1 MDTKK
6 IVQQGEEKKC
16 KITITRTGFVMNDD
30 DFKVKLMWGLMGQS
44 MTITKDQ
51 MFSNDRDEWFF
62 IFDTSPMIGPVT
74 AECTYYVPD
83 NDYPDGLRTEVNRQ
97 FLCFVVTSPL
107 PKFICCP
114 ALPATTGTVSYEFTD
129 ESDVAE
135 LYAYLLDSQ
144 GRNLV
149 TAENERLMVLKKH

>member
-6 IVQQGEEKKC
+6 IVQQGEEKKVQ
-16 KITITRTGFVMNDD
+16 ITITRTGFVMNDD
-30 DFKVKLMWGLMGQS
+30 DFKVKLSWGLMGQS

-51 MFSNDRDEWFF
+51 MFSNDSDEWFF
-62 IFDTSPMIGPVT
+62 VFDSSPMIGPIT
-74 AECTYYVPD
+74 AECTYYVHD
-83 NDYPDGLRTEVNRQ
+83 SDYPDGLRTEVNRQ

-114 ALPATTGTVSYEFTD
+114 ALPESTGTVSYEFTD
-129 ESDVAE
+129 ESDIAQ

-149 TAENERLMVLKKH
+149 TAENEYFMVLKK

>member
-83 NDYPDGLRTEVNRQ
+83 GDYPDGLRTEVNRQ

-114 ALPATTGTVSYEFTD
+114 ALPSTTGTVSYEFTD

>member
-6 IVQQGEEKKC
+6 IIQQGEEAKVM
-16 KITITRTGFVMNDD
+16 ITITRTGFVMNDD

-83 NDYPDGLRTEVNRQ
+83 GDYPDGLRTVVDRQ
-97 FLCFVVTSPL
+97 YLCFVVSSPL

-114 ALPATTGTVSYEFTD
+114 ATTPTTGTVSYEFTN

>member
-6 IVQQGEEKKC
+6 IVQQGEEKKVQ
-16 KITITRTGFVMNDD
+16 ITITRTGFVMNDD
-30 DFKVKLMWGLMGQS
+30 DFKVKLSWGLMGQS

-51 MFSNDRDEWFF
+51 MFSNDSDEWFF
-62 IFDTSPMIGPVT
+62 VFDSSPMIGPVT

-83 NDYPDGLRTEVNRQ
+83 SDYPDGLRTEVNRQ

-114 ALPATTGTVSYEFTD
+114 ALPESTGTVSYEFTD
-129 ESDVAE
+129 ESDIAQ

-149 TAENERLMVLKKH
+149 TAENEYFMVLKK

>member
-1 MDTKK
+1 MNEKK
-6 IVQQGEEKKC
+6 IVQQGGEQKC
-16 KITITRTGFVMNDD
+16 HITITRTGFSMNDD
-30 DFKVKLMWGLMGQS
+30 NFEVKLSWGLAGQS
-44 MTITKDQ
+44 LTITKDK
-51 MFSNDRDEWFF
+51 MFSNDSDEWFF

-83 NDYPDGLRTEVNRQ
+83 GDYPDGLRTVVDRQ
-97 FLCFVVTSPL
+97 YLCFVVSNPL

-114 ALPATTGTVSYEFTD
+114 AITPATGTVSYEFTD
-129 ESDVAE
+129 DSDVAE
-135 LYAYLLDSQ
+135 LYSYLLDSQ

>member
-6 IVQQGEEKKC
+6 IVQQGEEKKVQ
-16 KITITRTGFVMNDD
+16 ITITRTGFVMNDD
-30 DFKVKLMWGLMGQS
+30 DFKVKLSWGLMGQS

-51 MFSNDRDEWFF
+51 MFSNDSDEWFF
-62 IFDTSPMIGPVT
+62 VFDSSPMIGPIT

-83 NDYPDGLRTEVNRQ
+83 SDYPDGLRTEVNRQ

-114 ALPATTGTVSYEFTD
+114 ALPESTGTVSYEFTD
-129 ESDVAE
+129 ESDIAQ

-149 TAENERLMVLKKH
+149 TAENEYFMVLKK

>member
-6 IVQQGEEKKC
+6 IIQQGEEAKVM
-16 KITITRTGFVMNDD
+16 ITITRTGFVMNDD

-44 MTITKDQ
+44 ITITKDQ
-51 MFSNDRDEWFF
+51 MFSNDDDEWFF
-62 IFDTSPMIGPVT
+62 VFDSSPMIGPIT

-83 NDYPDGLRTEVNRQ
+83 NDYPDKLRTEVNRQ

-107 PKFICCP
+107 PRFICCP
-114 ALPATTGTVSYEFTD
+114 ALPSTTGTVSYEFTN

-135 LYAYLLDSQ
+135 LYAYLTDSH
-144 GRNLV
+144 GRNLI
-149 TAENERLMVLKKH
+149 TAENERLMVLKK

>member
-6 IVQQGEEKKC
+6 IVQQGEEKKVQ
-16 KITITRTGFVMNDD
+16 ITITRTGFVMNDD
-30 DFKVKLMWGLMGQS
+30 DFKVKLSWGLMGQS

-62 IFDTSPMIGPVT
+62 VFDSSPMIGPIT

-83 NDYPDGLRTEVNRQ
+83 SDYPDGLRTEVNRQ

-107 PKFICCP
+107 PKSICCP
-114 ALPATTGTVSYEFTD
+114 ALPESTGTVSYEFTD
-129 ESDVAE
+129 ESDIAQ

-149 TAENERLMVLKKH
+149 TAENEYFMVLKK

>member
-6 IVQQGEEKKC
+6 IVQQGEEKKVQ
-16 KITITRTGFVMNDD
+16 ITITRTGFVMNDD
-30 DFKVKLMWGLMGQS
+30 DFKVKLSWGLMGQS

-51 MFSNDRDEWFF
+51 MFSNDSDEWFF
-62 IFDTSPMIGPVT
+62 VFDSSPMIGPIT

-83 NDYPDGLRTEVNRQ
+83 SDYPDGLRTEVNRQ

-114 ALPATTGTVSYEFTD
+114 ALPESTGTVSYEFTD

-135 LYAYLLDSQ
+135 LYSYLLDSQ

-149 TAENERLMVLKKH
+149 TAENEYFMVLKK

>member
-16 KITITRTGFVMNDD
+16 QITITRTGFVMNDD
-30 DFKVKLMWGLMGQS
+30 DFKLKLSWGLMGQS

-62 IFDTSPMIGPVT
+62 VFDSSPMIGPIT

-83 NDYPDGLRTEVNRQ
+83 GDYPDGLRTEVNRQ

-114 ALPATTGTVSYEFTD
+114 ALPVSTGTVSYEFTD

>member
-6 IVQQGEEKKC
+6 IVQQGEEKKVQ
-16 KITITRTGFVMNDD
+16 ITITRTGFVMNDD
-30 DFKVKLMWGLMGQS
+30 DFKVKLSWGLMGQS

-51 MFSNDRDEWFF
+51 MFSNDSDEWFF
-62 IFDTSPMIGPVT
+62 VFDSSPMIGPIT

-83 NDYPDGLRTEVNRQ
+83 SDYPDGLRTEVNRQ

-107 PKFICCP
+107 PKLICCP
-114 ALPATTGTVSYEFTD
+114 ALPVSTGTVSYEFTD
-129 ESDVAE
+129 ESDVAQ

-149 TAENERLMVLKKH
+149 TAENERLMVLKK